1 MNPLIAL
8 IDAEGEQRAATAAA
22 RLGVSVSTVT
32 RYGKAAGAEIV
43 VLGAGQHT
51 RYARPLFAYSDAAEW
66 PLYWVDAAGGVEPF
80 AVASLTKPSVLLVY
94 GSGLNLRSSQD
105 LTWPLTPLNLRGYL
119 GRAQRASLGAV
130 ASSWDAEPDR
140 WSLSQRI
147 FAAQSAALDHAGAVV
162 CGDAALSTL
171 ATNVPAIA
179 DAPSSLIAHYEAF
192 ADAATAGRVAGSSA
206 DGEQPKFSTRVVDD
220 QGVVRE
226 VLVKFSPPRGTP
238 YGERWNDL
246 LRAEAHATATLAAAG
261 MAVPQTRLIADAVD
275 AANAAN
281 GTHLRRTFLE
291 SARID
296 RVGSAGRRHLL
307 PLAAVHSAFIAGA
320 QQSWPNTV
328 ARLVAQRRLPADALP
343 VTQTL
348 FAFGQ
353 LIGNTDMHFGNLGVI
368 AESPRALARGQF
380 SLAPV
385 YDMLPMRFA
394 PGPHDDGLGYT
405 GFAATLGA
413 ATPDVVAVAA
423 VALAADFWRRC
434 AGDAD
439 ASSAWRAF
447 AAVRADSIAL

>member
-8 IDAEGEQRAATAAA
+8 IDADGEQTAASAAA

-66 PLYWVDAAGGVEPF
+66 PLYWVDVAGGVEAF
-80 AVASLTKPSVLLVY
+80 AVASLVKSGVLSVY

-105 LTWPLTPLNLRGYL
+105 LTWPLMPLNLRGYL

-130 ASSWDAEPDR
+130 ASSWDAEPER
-140 WSLSQRI
+140 WGVAQRV

-162 CGDAALSTL
+162 CGDTAL
-171 ATNVPAIA
+171 ATLTTGGNAFA
-179 DAPSSLIAHYEAF
+179 DEPSSLIAHYEAL
-192 ADAATAGRVAGSSA
+192 ADAATVGRVAGSSA
-206 DGEQPKFSTRVVDD
+206 DGEQPKFSTRVMDD

-246 LRAEAHATATLAAAG
+246 LRAEAHAAASLAAAG
-261 MAVPQTRLIADAVD
+261 IAVPQTRLIAGTVD
-275 AANAAN
+275 AANTAFP
-281 GTHLRRTFLE
+281 RRTFLE

-296 RVGSAGRRHLL
+296 RVGASGRRHLL
-307 PLAAVHSAFIAGA
+307 PLAAVHAAFIAGA

-328 ARLVAQRRLPADALP
+328 ARLIAQQRLPADALP

-368 AESPRALARGQF
+368 AENPRALARGQF

-394 PGPHDDGLGYT
+394 PGAHDDGLGYT
-405 GFAATLGA
+405 GFAATPGA
-413 ATPDVVAVAA
+413 ATPDAVAGAA
-423 VALAADFWRRC
+423 VALATDFWRRC
-434 AGDAD
+434 AADAD
-439 ASSAWRAF
+439 ASAAWRAF
-447 AAVRADSIAL
+447 AATR

>member
-8 IDAEGEQRAATAAA
+8 IDAEGEQNAASAAA

-66 PLYWVDAAGGVEPF
+66 PLYWVDVAGGVEAF
-80 AVASLTKPSVLLVY
+80 AVASLTKPGVLSVY

-130 ASSWDAEPDR
+130 ASRWDAEPER
-140 WSLSQRI
+140 WSVAQRV
-147 FAAQSAALDHAGAVV
+147 FAAQSAALDRAGAVV
-162 CGDAALSTL
+162 CGDAALATL
-171 ATNVPAIA
+171 ATNGPAFA
-179 DAPSSLIAHYEAF
+179 DAPSSLIARYEAL

-206 DGEQPKFSTRVVDD
+206 DGEQPKFSMRVADD

-261 MAVPQTRLIADAVD
+261 MAGPQTRLIGGD
-275 AANAAN
+275 
-281 GTHLRRTFLE
+281 RRTFLE

-296 RVGSAGRRHLL
+296 RVGATGRRHLL
-307 PLAAVHSAFIAGA
+307 PLAAVHAAFIAGA

-328 ARLVAQRRLPADALP
+328 ARLIAQRRLPADALP

-348 FAFGQ
+348 FAFGH

-368 AESPRALARGQF
+368 AENPRALARGQF

-405 GFAATLGA
+405 GFAAVLGA
-413 ATPDVVAVAA
+413 ATPDAVAVAA
-423 VALAADFWRRC
+423 VALATDFWRRC
-434 AGDAD
+434 ADDAD
-439 ASSAWRAF
+439 ASAAWRAF
-447 AAVRADSIAL
+447 AASRADSISL